1 MLMPSRIALTWLQV
15 FALTLPGFPTPVR
28 AQQSPLARVIHRT
41 TLDNGLEIVVA
52 ENNAVPLATVLVAV
66 RNGAFTQEPAE
77 RGLAHL
83 YEHVLFRS
91 YKGDPN
97 AFGRAAGRLNAAF
110 NGFTSS
116 EVVSYFL
123 MVPSQNVDGAIDL
136 MAGLF
141 QDARF
146 SNQDLKEERP
156 IVLNELQRHASDP
169 EDRLGRQVAQAL
181 WGSSWSRKD
190 ASGDSV
196 TLAGITLD
204 HLKATYSRSAVPT
217 TAAIIVT
224 GGAVTERVV
233 EQARERFRDWKRGPD
248 PFADRPIPPIAPR
261 ATNGVVML
269 ALDVR
274 DVTIRIALQGPSVG
288 QDTGATYAADALF
301 DLLNDPTSGFQQ
313 RLVTNGPFE
322 SVTGTYYTLSHSGP
336 IEIVG
341 KTSPERAQ
349 DALVRLLNELETLDV
364 LEGVSD
370 EDLAIAK
377 KHREVQLALTRERI
391 AGLAPALAQWWS
403 SAGLD
408 YHLAYD
414 GAGIRVLQRRTES
427 SDIVAVRLYLLGGT
441 RQITERTA
449 GIEPLMLR
457 AAAYHGGRALDRT
470 GSVVALEPEADWT
483 VYGFTGLV
491 EDLDATWR
499 AFVDRLVQPEFSDA
513 AVAGARRRL
522 LTQARRRY
530 TEPDQRLRVI
540 AMRALFRDH
549 PYALDPEGTEASLAA
564 LTAEDV
570 RAYARDQLVTSR
582 MLLAVVGAVTRA
594 HVESLVTVTLG
605 RLPRGDYRW
614 TLPPAPRKHTPGWL
628 IENRDLPTAYILGL
642 FPGPPPTAGQAYWAF
657 RVATA
662 VL

>member
-28 AQQSPLARVIHRT
+28 AQQSPLARFIHRT

-52 ENNAVPLATVLVAV
+52 ENHAVPLATVLVAV

-156 IVLNELQRHASDP
+156 VVLNELQRHASDP

-204 HLKATYSRSAVPT
+204 HLKATYSRYYIPNN
-217 TAAIIVT
+217 AALIVT
-224 GGAVTERVV
+224 GDVVTERVF

-269 ALDVR
+269 AVDVR

-301 DLLNDPTSGFQQ
+301 DLLNDPESGFQQ

-322 SVTGTYYTLSHSGP
+322 SVTGTYYTMSHSGP

-377 KHREVQLALTRERI
+377 KHREVQSALTRERI

-414 GAGIRVLQRRTES
+414 ARIAAQTIADLRRFAGTYV
-427 SDIVAVRLYLLGGT
+427 
-441 RQITERTA
+441 
-449 GIEPLMLR
+449 
-457 AAAYHGGRALDRT
+457 
-470 GSVVALEPEADWT
+470 
-483 VYGFTGLV
+483 
-491 EDLDATWR
+491 
-499 AFVDRLVQPEFSDA
+499 VDRP
-513 AVAGARRRL
+513 
-522 LTQARRRY
+522 
-530 TEPDQRLRVI
+530 RVI
-540 AMRALFRDH
+540 GVLAPLETTDR
-549 PYALDPEGTEASLAA
+549 LAA
-564 LTAEDV
+564 WLRHPA
-570 RAYARDQLVTSR
+570 ARS
-582 MLLAVVGAVTRA
+582 
-594 HVESLVTVTLG
+594 
-605 RLPRGDYRW
+605 
-614 TLPPAPRKHTPGWL
+614 
-628 IENRDLPTAYILGL
+628 
-642 FPGPPPTAGQAYWAF
+642 GP
-657 RVATA
+657 
-662 VL
+662 

>member
-1 MLMPSRIALTWLQV
+1 MLMRSRVALTWVQV
-15 FALTLPGFPTPVR
+15 FALTVPGFPTPVR
-28 AQQSPLARVIHRT
+28 AQQPPLARFIHRT
-41 TLDNGLEIVVA
+41 TLDNGLDIVVA
-52 ENNAVPLATVLVAV
+52 ENHAVPLATVLVAV

-97 AFGRAAGRLNAAF
+97 AFGRAAGRLNAAS

-156 IVLNELQRHASDP
+156 VVLNELQRHASDP

-204 HLKATYSRSAVPT
+204 HLKATYSRYYIPNN
-217 TAAIIVT
+217 AALIVT
-224 GGAVTERVV
+224 GDVVTERVF

-301 DLLNDPTSGFQQ
+301 DL
-313 RLVTNGPFE
+313 
-322 SVTGTYYTLSHSGP
+322 TLSHSGP

-414 GAGIRVLQRRTES
+414 GRMAAQTIDDLRRFAGTYVVGRPRVIGVL
-427 SDIVAVRLYLLGGT
+427 A
-441 RQITERTA
+441 
-449 GIEPLMLR
+449 P
-457 AAAYHGGRALDRT
+457 
-470 GSVVALEPEADWT
+470 PET
-483 VYGFTGLV
+483 T
-491 EDLDATWR
+491 
-499 AFVDRLVQPEFSDA
+499 DRLA
-513 AVAGARRRL
+513 AWLRHPAAR
-522 LTQARRRY
+522 
-530 TEPDQRLRVI
+530 
-540 AMRALFRDH
+540 
-549 PYALDPEGTEASLAA
+549 S
-564 LTAEDV
+564 
-570 RAYARDQLVTSR
+570 
-582 MLLAVVGAVTRA
+582 
-594 HVESLVTVTLG
+594 
-605 RLPRGDYRW
+605 
-614 TLPPAPRKHTPGWL
+614 
-628 IENRDLPTAYILGL
+628 
-642 FPGPPPTAGQAYWAF
+642 GP
-657 RVATA
+657 
-662 VL
+662 

>member
-1 MLMPSRIALTWLQV
+1 MPSRIATTWLQALV
-15 FALTLPGFPTPVR
+15 LTLPGFATPAR
-28 AQQSPLARVIHRT
+28 AQQPPLARVIHRT
-41 TLDNGLEIVVA
+41 TLDNGLDIVVA
-52 ENNAVPLATVLVAV
+52 ENHAVPLATVLVAV

-97 AFGRAAGRLNAAF
+97 AFGRAAGRLNAAS

-123 MVPSQNVDGAIDL
+123 MVPSQNLDGAIDL

-156 IVLNELQRHASDP
+156 VVLNELQRHASDP

-204 HLKATYSRSAVPT
+204 HLKATYSRYYVPNN
-217 TAAIIVT
+217 AALIVT
-224 GGAVTERVV
+224 GDVVTERVF

-301 DLLNDPTSGFQQ
+301 DLLNDPESGFQQ

-370 EDLAIAK
+370 GDLAIAK
-377 KHREVQLALTRERI
+377 KHREVQSALTRERI

-414 GAGIRVLQRRTES
+414 ARMAAQTIDDLRRFAGTYVVGRPRVL
-427 SDIVAVRLYLLGGT
+427 A
-441 RQITERTA
+441 A
-449 GIEPLMLR
+449 WLR
-457 AAAYHGGRALDRT
+457 HPAAR
-470 GSVVALEPEADWT
+470 S
-483 VYGFTGLV
+483 
-491 EDLDATWR
+491 
-499 AFVDRLVQPEFSDA
+499 
-513 AVAGARRRL
+513 
-522 LTQARRRY
+522 
-530 TEPDQRLRVI
+530 
-540 AMRALFRDH
+540 
-549 PYALDPEGTEASLAA
+549 
-564 LTAEDV
+564 
-570 RAYARDQLVTSR
+570 
-582 MLLAVVGAVTRA
+582 
-594 HVESLVTVTLG
+594 
-605 RLPRGDYRW
+605 
-614 TLPPAPRKHTPGWL
+614 
-628 IENRDLPTAYILGL
+628 
-642 FPGPPPTAGQAYWAF
+642 GP
-657 RVATA
+657 
-662 VL
+662 